1 MTRRVEF
8 VHEAA
13 DDLMTAASFYDEQ
26 RPGLARRFVVA
37 VERVLVFT
45 AEQPLS
51 GSPLGGAFRR
61 HLVPGF
67 PYAVIYE
74 AQHDFILV
82 LAIAH
87 LRRHPGFWVDR

>member
-8 VHEAA
+8 VQEAA
-13 DDLMTAASFYDEQ
+13 EDFITAASFYDEQ

-51 GSPLGGAFRR
+51 GSPLGGAIRR
-61 HLVPGF
+61 HAKHRLF
-67 PYAVIYE
+67 CQYRPYVGAATQGNGDGRQKE
-74 AQHDFILV
+74 
-82 LAIAH
+82 
-87 LRRHPGFWVDR
+87 